1 MLAPRIGLAVVLVG
15 IGLAGEGCTCG
26 KGGDGAMAGDGGAAT
41 SGSDAAGGTASAD
54 DGGNAGTGGL
64 SAPIA
69 AARSE
74 NGDVIVAALDVP
86 LKALRVQRI
95 DSKDAIV
102 KDRSVLDGTIVWSAD
117 AELKMAP
124 AGPGVVI
131 TARGLSAK
139 RSAGQLVVLGGDL
152 APKSDPIDVAPSTC
166 ATELALWSTDGTH
179 VRARP
184 WTGKPFYGSLPK
196 EKDVAFTCGTRRA
209 FALLDEDNGTSV
221 SILTAGAS
229 DAGAGDGG
237 AGGSDGGAGDAGA
250 GVHIASP
257 LPFLVDSDFGEDEQR
272 ERSDYTVGDDLG
284 VVRLASSGAIAV
296 RELAGA
302 TPGPLHKLK
311 TQIPRDDDVVTVDA
325 SAKSLLIVYTQD
337 ASEACAAEG
346 GPPAASTKVMA
357 LRVDRKTWEESVVEL
372 SAGMC
377 GREVGPFFTGALGDA
392 ISVGWVE
399 RVPVRGKSQA
409 PIAAL
414 AHRRVPAAGA
424 LTGGLER
431 TEVSADALVDA
442 GCDAERCY
450 AVALARRPGADLMVP
465 GFAKVLRY

>member
-1 MLAPRIGLAVVLVG
+1 MLAPRIRLGVVLVG
-15 IGLAGEGCTCG
+15 IGLAGNGCTCG
-26 KGGDGAMAGDGGAAT
+26 KGGDAASDGGP
-41 SGSDAAGGTASAD
+41 SGSSSGSAASSASAVDDAGGD
-54 DGGNAGTGGL
+54 AGAGGL

-74 NGDVIVAALDVP
+74 NGDVIIAALDVP

-102 KDRSVLDGTIVWSAD
+102 RERTVLDGTIVWSSD

-124 AGPGVVI
+124 AGAGVVI

-152 APKSDPIDVAPSTC
+152 APKGDPMDVAPSTC

-221 SILTAGAS
+221 SILTAGVP
-229 DAGAGDGG
+229 DAGAD
-237 AGGSDGGAGDAGA
+237 AGSGDAGA
-250 GVHIASP
+250 GVQIASP
-257 LPFLVDSDFGEDEQR
+257 VPFLVDSEFGEDEQR

-284 VVRLASSGAIAV
+284 VVRLASSGSMAV
-296 RELAGA
+296 RELVGA
-302 TPGPLHKLK
+302 TAGPLHKLK

-337 ASEACAAEG
+337 ASDACAVEG
-346 GPPAASTKVMA
+346 GPPTASTKVMA

-377 GREVGPFFTGALGDA
+377 GREVGPFFTGAIGDA

-399 RVPVRGKSQA
+399 RVQVRGKSQA

-414 AHRRVPAAGA
+414 AHRRVPSAGPLSGDLVRA
-424 LTGGLER
+424 
-431 TEVSADALVDA
+431 EVSADALVDA

-450 AVALARRPGADLMVP
+450 AVALARRPGADVMVP

>member
-26 KGGDGAMAGDGGAAT
+26 KGNDGATTGDGGAAE
-41 SGSDAAGGTASAD
+41 SGSDASASAD
-54 DGGNAGTGGL
+54 DGGDAGAGGL

-124 AGPGVVI
+124 AGSGVVI

-152 APKSDPIDVAPSTC
+152 APKSDPMDVAPSTC

-237 AGGSDGGAGDAGA
+237 TVDGGAG
-250 GVHIASP
+250 VQIASP

-296 RELAGA
+296 RELAGT

-337 ASEACAAEG
+337 ASEACVAEG

-377 GREVGPFFTGALGDA
+377 GREVGPFFTGAIGDA

-414 AHRRVPAAGA
+414 AHRRVPAAGSP
-424 LTGGLER
+424 TGELER

>member
-26 KGGDGAMAGDGGAAT
+26 KGGDGATTGDGGAAE
-41 SGSDAAGGTASAD
+41 SGSEASASAD
-54 DGGNAGTGGL
+54 DGGDAGTGGL

-102 KDRSVLDGTIVWSAD
+102 KDRTVLDGTIVWSAD

-152 APKSDPIDVAPSTC
+152 APRSDPMDVAPSTC

-237 AGGSDGGAGDAGA
+237 AVDGGAG
-250 GVHIASP
+250 VQIASP

-284 VVRLASSGAIAV
+284 VVRLASSGTVAV
-296 RELAGA
+296 RELAGT

-414 AHRRVPAAGA
+414 AHRRVPATGA
-424 LTGGLER
+424 LSGELER
-431 TEVSADALVDA
+431 IEVSADALVDA